1 MGKISPVSAKYII
14 HSTIQIDGVVDR
26 PDVIGAVFGQT
37 EGLLGADL
45 ELRELQRSGRIGRI
59 EVDTE
64 IRAGK
69 TSGAITVPSSLDK
82 AETAI
87 IAAALEIIQRIGPCN
102 ARLKVESIEDV
113 RISKRSYVIERAKE
127 LLKTMIDTIMPDSGE
142 LAEEVSKAVR
152 VMEVV
157 EYGPDRLPAGPAIA
171 ESEEVIVVEGRADVL
186 NLLKHGFKNVI
197 GMNGTSV
204 PPSIAELS
212 KKKVLTAFV
221 DGDRG
226 GDLILKELIDVAEI
240 DYVTKAP
247 DGKEVEELEKKE
259 IHKALRARVVPEQ
272 LRLEKAERTERQDRA
287 ALKTEKEEGSQG
299 PQGPQEPRREFTP
312 EFRQERVPMPHTAAS
327 PSPQGMINR
336 RPPMMQ
342 SRRMPPREQRFERE
356 PRFEQP
362 QQMEQGP
369 KQLSQNEKS
378 IFREISGALIG
389 TRGAY
394 LFDEKLN
401 VLGKVPLAELQSTLR
416 SLTNVYA
423 IVLDGTIDRDLVKAA
438 EMAQVKCVV
447 AMSSTVKPE
456 ETRLAMATISEL

>member
-14 HSTIQIDGVVDR
+14 HSTIQIEGVVDR
-26 PDVIGAVFGQT
+26 PDVIGAIFGQT
-37 EGLLGADL
+37 EGLLGSDL

-64 IRAGK
+64 IRSGK
-69 TSGAITVPSSLDK
+69 TSGAITIPSSLDK

-102 ARLKVESIEDV
+102 ARLKVDSIEDV
-113 RISKRSYVIERAKE
+113 RTSKRAFVIDRAKE
-127 LLKTMIDTIMPDSGE
+127 LLKTMVDTVMPDSQE
-142 LAEEVSKAVR
+142 LADEVSKAVR
-152 VMEVV
+152 VMEAI
-157 EYGPDRLPAGPAIA
+157 EYGTDRLPAGPGI
-171 ESEEVIVVEGRADVL
+171 EDSEEVIVCEGRADVM

-204 PPSIAELS
+204 PQTIVELS

-226 GDLILKELIDVAEI
+226 GDLILKELIDVAEV

-259 IHKALRARVVPEQ
+259 IHKALRSRVVPEQ
-272 LRLEKAERTERQDRA
+272 LRLEKAERIERQDSRA
-287 ALKTEKEEGSQG
+287 ADRAEAAAQPGSQS
-299 PQGPQEPRREFTP
+299 PQLPREDFRPRTEFRPRE
-312 EFRQERVPMPHTAAS
+312 EFRQERPPMQQP
-327 PSPQGMINR
+327 GGFR
-336 RPPMMQ
+336 RPPMVQ
-342 SRRMPPREQRFERE
+342 SRGRLPPRE
-356 PRFEQP
+356 PRFEAQP
-362 QQMEQGP
+362 DGGPREP
-369 KQLSQNEKS
+369 KQLSQNEKAV
-378 IFREISGALIG
+378 FREISGTLIG

-416 SLTNVYA
+416 SLNNVYA
-423 IVLDGTIDRDLVKAA
+423 IVLDGSIDRELAKAA
-438 EMAQVKCVV
+438 EMANVKCVV
-447 AMSSTVKPE
+447 AMDSKIRPE
-456 ETRLAMATISEL
+456 ETRLAVATLSEL

>member
-64 IRAGK
+64 VRSGK
-69 TSGAITVPSSLDK
+69 TSGAITIPSSLDK

-113 RISKRSYVIERAKE
+113 RISKRSYVIDRAKE
-127 LLKTMIDTIMPDSGE
+127 LLKTMIDTVMPDSGE

-157 EYGPDRLPAGPAIA
+157 EYGTDRLPAGPGID

-287 ALKTEKEEGSQG
+287 DKEELQAV
-299 PQGPQEPRREFTP
+299 PRQEFRQRE
-312 EFRQERVPMPHTAAS
+312 EFRQERAPVPMPAS
-327 PSPQGMINR
+327 SSPQGTMSR
-336 RPPMMQ
+336 RPQMMQ
-342 SRRMPPREQRFERE
+342 GRRPMQREQRFDREQRFERE

-362 QQMEQGP
+362 SEQREQGP

-378 IFREISGALIG
+378 IFREISGTLIG

-401 VLGKVPLAELQSTLR
+401 VLGKVPLAELQSTLKG
-416 SLTNVYA
+416 LNNVYA
-423 IVLDGTIDRDLVKAA
+423 IVLDGTIDRDLIKAA
-438 EMAQVKCVV
+438 EMAMVKCVV
-447 AMSSTVKPE
+447 AMDSKVRPD
-456 ETRLAMATISEL
+456 ETRLAVATISEL

>member
-26 PDVIGAVFGQT
+26 PDVIGAIFGQT

-64 IRAGK
+64 VRSGK
-69 TSGAITVPSSLDK
+69 TAGAITIPSSLDK

-113 RISKRSYVIERAKE
+113 RISKRSYVIDRAKE
-127 LLKTMIDTIMPDSGE
+127 LLKTMIDTVMPDSGE

-157 EYGPDRLPAGPAIA
+157 EYGTDRLPAGPGID

-259 IHKALRARVVPEQ
+259 IHKALRSRVVPEQ
-272 LRLEKAERTERQDRA
+272 LRLERAERVERQDNRA
-287 ALKTEKEEGSQG
+287 AERAEAAAQNDGAPREGG
-299 PQGPQEPRREFTP
+299 FRPAERPQPF
-312 EFRQERVPMPHTAAS
+312 
-327 PSPQGMINR
+327 NR

-342 SRRMPPREQRFERE
+342 GRDGRDNRGPRPPLPPRE
-356 PRFEQP
+356 PRFERGPDREQP
-362 QQMEQGP
+362 RFEQAQVESREP

-401 VLGKVPLAELQSTLR
+401 VLGKVPLAELQSTLK
-416 SLTNVYA
+416 SLNNVYA
-423 IVLDGTIDRDLVKAA
+423 IVLDGSIDKELAKAA
-438 EMAQVKCVV
+438 EMANVKCVV
-447 AMSSTVKPE
+447 AMDSKVRPD
-456 ETRLAMATISEL
+456 ETRLAIATISEL